1 MKWKIKRAASYKIL
15 FSEFK
20 ASLNYKQKGLK
31 TWWKL
36 QINGFNNPFA
46 FIFKLEGGEG
56 MNIKPQFKFVSDETL
71 VGNCNVLWQM
81 QTCANQQ
88 IQPSIWFPR

>member
-1 MKWKIKRAASYKIL
+1 MKRKIKRAASYKIL

-36 QINGFNNPFA
+36 QINGFNNPFD
-46 FIFKLEGGEG
+46 FTFKLEGGG
-56 MNIKPQFKFVSDETL
+56 RMNIKPQFKFVSDESL
-71 VGNCNVLWQM
+71 GSRGNCNV
-81 QTCANQQ
+81 
-88 IQPSIWFPR
+88 